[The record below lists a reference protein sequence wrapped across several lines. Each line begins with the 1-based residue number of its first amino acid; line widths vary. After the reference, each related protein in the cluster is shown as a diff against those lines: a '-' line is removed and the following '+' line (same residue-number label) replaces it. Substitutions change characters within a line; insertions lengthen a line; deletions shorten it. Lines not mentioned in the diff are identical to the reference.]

1 MYFFACDI
9 NFASFYDLST
19 EFWQCS
25 DNMVIQFK
33 GCNFCSK
40 KKLQIFCLEAVVWTC

>member
-1 MYFFACDI
+1 MYCFACDI

-25 DNMVIQFK
+25 ANMVFFFIVLLLYCFTTDY
-33 GCNFCSK
+33 G
-40 KKLQIFCLEAVVWTC
+40 V